1 MSGCLIS
8 VDVLGSVDQTD
19 FKDLR
24 NLRLECRLSFDGVVL
39 IRPKTFSHK
48 RFFFYSHFKRIRLD
62 LRSYFEILR
71 LNDLVNFFSLL
82 RR

>member
-8 VDVLGSVDQTD
+8 VDMLGSVDQTD

-24 NLRLECRLSFDGVVL
+24 NLRLECRLSFDDVVL
-39 IRPKTFSHK
+39 ICPKTFSHK
-48 RFFFYSHFKRIRLD
+48 RLFFYRLFERIRQD
-62 LRSYFEILR
+62 LRRNFEIIS
-71 LNDLVNFFSLL
+71 LNELVNFFSLL

>member
-24 NLRLECRLSFDGVVL
+24 NLRLERRLSFDSVVL

-48 RFFFYSHFKRIRLD
+48 RLFFYSHFKRIGLD
-62 LRSYFEILR
+62 LRRYFEIIR
-71 LNDLVNFFSLL
+71 LNDLVNFLSLL